1 MEAGANLRA
10 EDECGNTALEI
21 ALEQGRQELSD
32 YLLVAMT
39 QNEAWE
45 LLSVVEDLISQS
57 SHCGKSWLKWESDRE
72 NNTTQLDYHEERDH
86 YRIIPTYDARQEGM
100 SGGD

>member
-39 QNEAWE
+39 QNEA
-45 LLSVVEDLISQS
+45 
-57 SHCGKSWLKWESDRE
+57 
-72 NNTTQLDYHEERDH
+72 
-86 YRIIPTYDARQEGM
+86 
-100 SGGD
+100 